1 MSETAVPAIRTVNV
15 TKRFGAVQVLDDVSL
30 DVYEGE
36 AVCIVGPSGSG
47 KSTLLRV
54 MSWLSPPEG
63 GRVELRGE
71 RIGFRDT
78 PGGDQ
83 PRSSSEVRRQRSRIG
98 MVFQA
103 LNLWPHMTAAGN
115 VMQGLVS
122 VRGLSKAEAR
132 EQAQKHLN
140 RVGLGDKAD
149 VYPVRL
155 SGGQQQ
161 RVAIARALAMEPEIL
176 LFDEPTSALDPELVD
191 EVLEVMTELARQRTT
206 MVVVTHEM
214 SFAAQAADR
223 IAFMDQ
229 GRLVEVASPAKLF
242 REPSEDR
249 TRRFLERALTRYRLL
264 LS

>member
-1 MSETAVPAIRTVNV
+1 
-15 TKRFGAVQVLDDVSL
+15 
-30 DVYEGE
+30 
-36 AVCIVGPSGSG
+36 
-47 KSTLLRV
+47 

-78 PGGDQ
+78 PSGGQ
-83 PRSSSEVRRQRSRIG
+83 PRSSSEIRGQRSRIG

-115 VMQGLVS
+115 VMEGLIS
-122 VRGLSKAEAR
+122 VRGMPKAEAR
-132 EQAQKHLN
+132 EWAQKHLS

-149 VYPVRL
+149 VYPARL

-191 EVLEVMTELARQRTT
+191 EVLEVMTELANQRTT
-206 MVVVTHEM
+206 MIVVTHEM

-229 GRLVEVASPAKLF
+229 GRLVEVAPPAMLF
-242 REPSEDR
+242 REPSEER
-249 TRRFLERALTRYRLL
+249 TRRFLERALARYRLL
-264 LS
+264 LG